1 MAINHKPKIDNS
13 EIIYMSANYLEIV
26 EQVAQN
32 LEPIIEKIDSLEF
45 CPWSWDESYHLL
57 RELATAVEQIKN
69 LNEQLESIL
78 LDDTFYNDMQ
88 NKAVVENI
96 EEAYHC
102 FDEFSCYFIKLESLV
117 LEEGPKD
124 YYETDYDY
132 LSAQL
137 KKAKQHLDQIL
148 T

>member
-1 MAINHKPKIDNS
+1 
-13 EIIYMSANYLEIV
+13 MSANYLEIV
-26 EQVAQN
+26 KQVAQQ
-32 LEPIIEKIDSLEF
+32 LESIIEKIDSLEF

-69 LNEQLESIL
+69 LNEQLESIF
-78 LDDTFYNDMQ
+78 DDETFCDDMQ
-88 NKAVVENI
+88 NKAIVENLD
-96 EEAYHC
+96 EVYNC
-102 FDEFSCYFIKLESLV
+102 FDEFSCHFIKLESLV

-148 T
+148 DIWQQ

>member
-1 MAINHKPKIDNS
+1 ML
-13 EIIYMSANYLEIV
+13 ANYLEIV
-26 EQVAQN
+26 KQVAQN

-57 RELATAVEQIKN
+57 RELATAVEQ
-69 LNEQLESIL
+69 LNEISKQLDPI
-78 LDDTFYNDMQ
+78 FNDEIFCNDVQ
-88 NKAVVENI
+88 NKAFVENL
-96 EEAYHC
+96 EEADGC
-102 FDEFSCYFIKLESLV
+102 FDAFSCHFIRLESLV

-137 KKAKQHLDQIL
+137 KKAKQHLEQIL
-148 T
+148 TQI

>member
-1 MAINHKPKIDNS
+1 
-13 EIIYMSANYLEIV
+13 MSANHLELVKQI
-26 EQVAQN
+26 AQN

-45 CPWSWDESYHLL
+45 SPWSWDESYHLL

-69 LNEQLESIL
+69 LNEQLESIF
-78 LDDTFYNDMQ
+78 DDETFCDDVQ
-88 NKAVVENI
+88 NKAFVENLD
-96 EEAYHC
+96 EVYYC
-102 FDEFSCYFIKLESLV
+102 FDAFSCHFIRLESLV

-148 T
+148 TQIW

>member
-1 MAINHKPKIDNS
+1 
-13 EIIYMSANYLEIV
+13 MSANHLELV
-26 EQVAQN
+26 KQVAQN

-69 LNEQLESIL
+69 LNEQLEFIL

-88 NKAVVENI
+88 NKAVVENLS
-96 EEAYHC
+96 EVYNC
-102 FDEFSCYFIKLESLV
+102 FDEFSCHFNKLESLV

-137 KKAKQHLDQIL
+137 KKAKQHLDLIL
-148 T
+148 TPT